1 MLHLQSFIFPNQ
13 REDGTEVV
21 GGIIKAKMNK
31 SRFTKEAVIAPTRL
45 FFDERGLD
53 KYYGLLEIA
62 EKYNIFVKEGTRYL
76 IDGKKY
82 YGSDILK
89 NPRNSILQKY

>member
-1 MLHLQSFIFPNQ
+1 
-13 REDGTEVV
+13 
-21 GGIIKAKMNK
+21 MNK

-89 NPRNSILQKY
+89 NPEKFYTPEVLEKIEWAVGEEFKLKA